1 MGPKELDIKLEEFE
15 ARLTMLTRELDELV
29 KTAKDIEY
37 RAKLI
42 LKAYDRW
49 LSAFGA
55 IASMTT
61 PRLPD
66 AQIASQKQTQKR

>member
-37 RAKLI
+37 RAKII
-42 LKAYDRW
+42 LKAYDR
-49 LSAFGA
+49 
-55 IASMTT
+55 
-61 PRLPD
+61 
-66 AQIASQKQTQKR
+66 

>member
-1 MGPKELDIKLEEFE
+1 VGPKELDIKLEEFE

-42 LKAYDRW
+42 LKAYD
-49 LSAFGA
+49 
-55 IASMTT
+55 
-61 PRLPD
+61 
-66 AQIASQKQTQKR
+66 K

>member
-42 LKAYDRW
+42 LKAYDR
-49 LSAFGA
+49 
-55 IASMTT
+55 
-61 PRLPD
+61 
-66 AQIASQKQTQKR
+66 

>member
-42 LKAYDRW
+42 LKAYD
-49 LSAFGA
+49 
-55 IASMTT
+55 
-61 PRLPD
+61 
-66 AQIASQKQTQKR
+66 K

>member
-37 RAKLI
+37 RAKMI
-42 LKAYDRW
+42 LKAYDR
-49 LSAFGA
+49 
-55 IASMTT
+55 
-61 PRLPD
+61 
-66 AQIASQKQTQKR
+66 